1 MKALLLTVVWSIN
14 LCKQCKYSRIDRIIF
29 VMSDEYIFLIDNI
42 IITDSLMFVRQ
53 AAVT

>member
-14 LCKQCKYSRIDRIIF
+14 LYKQCKYSRIDRIIF

-42 IITDSLMFVRQ
+42 ITDSLMFVRQ